1 MQQFSLCFG
10 RVKKD
15 CLKFIKSQETKAD
28 KFKNKERM
36 IKSFLIPLCFWISK
50 KADKKKPYFVGLA
63 GGQGTGKTTI
73 SSLIR
78 IILTKYFKLNVFRIS
93 IDDFYK
99 TRKERINLSKRVHP
113 MLLTRGVPG
122 THDIN
127 MMLNFFKKSKSKKF
141 NRLKLPTFNK
151 AIDDRYNKKKW
162 YDLKKRPDVIIFEGW
177 CVGAK
182 SEKNNTLK
190 KTINSLEKAKD
201 QKKLVGSAIR
211 QINKEVRKLWA
222 HRKGY
227 LDNFKKQEN
236 KLNSNEKSI
245 KNLKSQVTGVD
256 DKLGSLNEKIQL
268 AEDLQLKITL
278 LTNELNKQKKVI
290 EENEQALGAIDQYR
304 IQNNQKIT
312 EVLNRLNNLSREL
325 EDIESDLNALN
336 PSGGNNE

>member
-1 MQQFSLCFG
+1 MEQFSLCFG

-36 IKSFLIPLCFWISK
+36 IKSFLIPLCFWINK
-50 KADKKKPYFVGLA
+50 KANKTRPYFVGLA

-127 MMLNFFKKSKSKKF
+127 MMLNFFRKSKSKKF
-141 NRLKLPTFNK
+141 KRLKLPTFNK

-162 YDLKKRPDVIIFEGW
+162 YDLKKKPDVIIFEGW

-182 SEKNNTLK
+182 SEKNTTLNK
-190 KTINSLEKAKD
+190 AINSLERAKD
-201 QKKLVGSAIR
+201 QKKIWRKHVNHQLKSKYKNLYSQLNCLIYLKAKNFSLLQKWR
-211 QINKEVRKLWA
+211 LKQERKLWVKSKVKSKIMS
-222 HRKGY
+222 RGDV
-227 LDNFKKQEN
+227 LNFMQTYQRITQNMFRNMPKYASVIFN
-236 KLNSNEKSI
+236 LNSNHQIKSA
-245 KNLKSQVTGVD
+245 VY
-256 DKLGSLNEKIQL
+256 
-268 AEDLQLKITL
+268 
-278 LTNELNKQKKVI
+278 KK
-290 EENEQALGAIDQYR
+290 
-304 IQNNQKIT
+304 K
-312 EVLNRLNNLSREL
+312 
-325 EDIESDLNALN
+325 
-336 PSGGNNE
+336 

>member
-10 RVKKD
+10 KVKKD
-15 CLKFIKSQETKAD
+15 CFKFIKSQETKAD

-50 KADKKKPYFVGLA
+50 KTNKKKPYFVGLA

-99 TRKERINLSKRVHP
+99 TRKKRINLSKKVHS

-122 THDIN
+122 THDVN
-127 MMLNFFKKSKSKKF
+127 MMLSFFKKAKSKKF
-141 NRLKLPTFNK
+141 QRLKLPTFNK

-162 YDLKKRPDVIIFEGW
+162 YDLKNKPDVIIFEGW

-201 QKKLVGSAIR
+201 QKQIWRTYVNNQLNSKYKKLFSQLNCLIYLKAKNFSLLQKWR
-211 QINKEVRKLWA
+211 LKQERKLWVKSKVKSKIMS
-222 HRKGY
+222 KGDV
-227 LDNFKKQEN
+227 LNFMQTYQRITQNMFRYMPKYASIILN
-236 KLNSNEKSI
+236 LNSNHQIKSVVY
-245 KNLKSQVTGVD
+245 KNK
-256 DKLGSLNEKIQL
+256 
-268 AEDLQLKITL
+268 
-278 LTNELNKQKKVI
+278 
-290 EENEQALGAIDQYR
+290 
-304 IQNNQKIT
+304 
-312 EVLNRLNNLSREL
+312 
-325 EDIESDLNALN
+325 
-336 PSGGNNE
+336 